1 MGGAGYICRSVFLL
15 LTLSTRSAC
24 LIAIMLLPVSFSLLA
39 LCHLGRVAAKPV
51 APGQAPSVSETTCN
65 GKKYVYEEL
74 AGWGILDGT
83 SRDKFGDTIGGIGS
97 AIALDKKSWK
107 KKKGGNEAYDG
118 IIFGLPDRGWNT
130 QGTQNTQSRIHKFA
144 VSLDIVAA
152 TLEKPASPNF
162 QIKYLDTILLAGPD
176 GTPVTGMLH
185 RFVLEVLLIVC
196 RSGRRSIGSPLLQGF
211 PGSSRRNL

>member
-1 MGGAGYICRSVFLL
+1 
-15 LTLSTRSAC
+15 
-24 LIAIMLLPVSFSLLA
+24 MLLPVSFSLLA
-39 LCHLGRVAAKPV
+39 LCHLGSVAAKPV
-51 APGQAPSVSETTCN
+51 APEQAPSVSETTCN

-74 AGWGILDGT
+74 AGWGLLAGD

-107 KKKGGNEAYDG
+107 KKKGDSESYDG
-118 IIFGLPDRGWNT
+118 VLYGLPDRGWNT

-176 GTPVTGMLH
+176 GTPVTGMLL
-185 RFVLEVLLIVC
+185 RCVLEAFLNVC
-196 RSGRRSIGSPLLQGF
+196 RSGRRPVRSSFLQRI
-211 PGSSRRNL
+211 PRSSSRNM